1 MKMKRIVI
9 ILCILIAIL
18 STNVYADGTD
28 ESETDFG
35 QGSVYEGLPE
45 EMREYIPSDFFTGG
59 VSGLSEKLSIG
70 FFLRAAGKMLSSSFP
85 RAVKSFSFLLG
96 ILVISSVLGALG
108 DSIASPSVKSVF
120 SYISSVCI
128 CAAVYEATGSL
139 FSLTKDFILG
149 LSGFVTKLMPVM
161 TALLYASGKVST
173 AAVSG
178 GIITAALAILENI
191 CAGVLFPLIQM
202 CFAISAGGAMCG
214 NAGLSGITATVK
226 KTVTY
231 LLSFIML
238 LLSLTLA
245 FQSVITKSADSL
257 ALKGVKFAVGSFI
270 PIVGGAINEAL
281 TAITGSIGTI
291 RSAVGIAGAAA
302 GLFMTVSPIIYIL
315 LNKALL
321 ELSASFAV
329 MLGLERESR
338 FLSDTAGIAG
348 FFVSLSAVTGV
359 FFIFSLSVL
368 AGIS

>member
-202 CFAISAGGAMCG
+202 CFAISGGAMCG

-302 GLFMTVSPIIYIL
+302 VLFMTVSPIIYIL